1 MVLVS
6 APGKLMLF
14 GEHAVVYGRH
24 CIVTAVDKRLIA
36 NLQRSTDISI
46 NSLDYK
52 IRNHVI
58 NKIEKLPKPLKFVGS
73 SIKYFYNRYR
83 IKNGVSVSTGGN
95 LSSSYGL
102 GSSSAIIVCIVKGLA
117 KLFRIPL
124 PRKSLFK
131 ICYTINKIVQGSGSG
146 FDVASAIYGK
156 TLNYVAG
163 GKVMEKVKV
172 KEIPLVIGYT
182 GIKAHT
188 PTIVKQVAEKYKTN
202 PGYHDDIF
210 DRIDKIA
217 LKAKEEMEDKKW
229 KKVGTLMD
237 KNQELL
243 RKLGVS
249 SFRLEEMVNAAK
261 DAGAYG
267 AKLSGA
273 GVGDCMIA
281 IPDGS
286 REDVEEAIRDA
297 GGQVISIKVNVD
309 GVKAS

>member
-1 MVLVS
+1 MVSVS

-14 GEHAVVYGRH
+14 GEHAVVYGKH

-36 NLQRSTDISI
+36 NLQRSKDISI
-46 NSLDYK
+46 NSMDYK
-52 IRNHVI
+52 IRNYVL
-58 NKIEKLPKPLKFVGS
+58 NKLDSLPSKLKFVSS
-73 SIKYFYNRYR
+73 SIRYFYDKYR
-83 IKNGVSVSTGGN
+83 VKGGVSISTGGT
-95 LSSSYGL
+95 LKSSYGL
-102 GSSSAIIVCIVKGLA
+102 GSSSAIIVCVIKGLA

-124 PRKSLFK
+124 PSRTLFDVSYK
-131 ICYTINKIVQGSGSG
+131 INRLVQGAGSG

-163 GKVMEKVKV
+163 GKVIQKVKV
-172 KEIPLVIGYT
+172 KDLPLVIGYT

-188 PTIVKQVAEKYKTN
+188 PTIVKEVANRYREN

-210 DRIDKIA
+210 DKIDSIS
-217 LKAKEEMEDKKW
+217 LKAKDEIEHKKW
-229 KKVGTLMD
+229 RKVGSLMD
-237 KNQELL
+237 RNQELL

-249 SFRLEEMVNAAK
+249 SFKLEEMVNAAK

-286 REDVEEAIRDA
+286 VEAVKDAIREA
-297 GGQVISIKVNVD
+297 GGQVISIKVNAD
-309 GVKAS
+309 GVRAN

>member
-1 MVLVS
+1 MVSVS

-14 GEHAVVYGRH
+14 GEHAVVYGKH

-36 NLQRSTDISI
+36 NLERSKDISI

-52 IRNHVI
+52 IRNYVI
-58 NKIEKLPKPLKFVGS
+58 NKIENLPKPLKFVGS
-73 SIKYFYNRYR
+73 SIKYFYNKYN
-83 IKNGVSVSTGGN
+83 IKSGVSVSTGGS
-95 LSSSYGL
+95 LKSSYGL

-124 PRKSLFK
+124 PSRSLFNISYK
-131 ICYTINKIVQGSGSG
+131 INRIVQRSGSG

-163 GKVMEKVKV
+163 GKVIEKVNV
-172 KEIPLVIGYT
+172 KDIPLVVGYT

-188 PTIVKQVAEKYKTN
+188 PTIVKQVAEMYKTN
-202 PGYHDDIF
+202 PDYYDGIF
-210 DRIDKIA
+210 NRIDKIA
-217 LKAKEEMEDKKW
+217 LKAKEEMERKKW

-237 KNQELL
+237 RNQELL

-249 SFRLEEMVNAAK
+249 SFRLEEMINAAK

-286 REDVEEAIRDA
+286 IDDVKQAIADA
-297 GGQVISIKVNVD
+297 SGQVISVKVNVD

>member
-1 MVLVS
+1 MVSVS

-14 GEHAVVYGRH
+14 GEHAVVYGKH

-36 NLQRSTDISI
+36 NLQRSKDISI
-46 NSLDYK
+46 NSMDYK
-52 IRNHVI
+52 IRNYVLD
-58 NKIEKLPKPLKFVGS
+58 KLDKLPSELKFVSS
-73 SIKYFYNRYR
+73 SIRYFYDKYS
-83 IKNGVSVSTGGN
+83 IKGGVSIATGGT
-95 LSSSYGL
+95 LKSSYGL
-102 GSSSAIIVCIVKGLA
+102 GSSSAIIVCIIKGLA
-117 KLFRIPL
+117 KLFRVPL
-124 PRKSLFK
+124 PNRTLFDVSYK
-131 ICYTINKIVQGSGSG
+131 INRLVQGAGSG

-163 GKVMEKVKV
+163 GKVIQKVKV
-172 KEIPLVIGYT
+172 KDLPLVIGYT

-188 PTIVKQVAEKYKTN
+188 PTVVKEVSNRYREN
-202 PGYHDDIF
+202 PEYHDDIF
-210 DRIDKIA
+210 DKIDKIS
-217 LKAKEEMEDKKW
+217 LKAKDEIEHNKW
-229 KKVGTLMD
+229 RKVGSLMD

-249 SFRLEEMVNAAK
+249 SFKLEEMVNAAK

-286 REDVEEAIRDA
+286 VEAVKDAIREA
-297 GGQVISIKVNVD
+297 GGQVISVKVNVD
-309 GVKAS
+309 GVRAN

>member
-1 MVLVS
+1 
-6 APGKLMLF
+6 MLF
-14 GEHAVVYGRH
+14 GEHAVVYGKH

-36 NLQRSTDISI
+36 NLERSKDISI

-52 IRNHVI
+52 IRNFVI
-58 NKIEKLPKPLKFVGS
+58 DNIEKLPKQLKFVGS
-73 SIKYFYNRYR
+73 SIKYFYKKYN
-83 IKNGVSVSTGGN
+83 ITNGVSVSTGGS
-95 LSSSYGL
+95 LKSSYGL

-117 KLFRIPL
+117 KLFRVPL
-124 PRKSLFK
+124 PDKSLFK
-131 ICYTINKIVQGSGSG
+131 ICYAVNRIVQRSGSG

-156 TLNYVAG
+156 TLNFVGG
-163 GKVMEKVKV
+163 GKVIEKVKV
-172 KEIPLVIGYT
+172 NEIPLVIGYT

-188 PTIVKQVAEKYKTN
+188 PTIVKQVAENYKEN
-202 PGYHDDIF
+202 PSYHDVIFSKIDDIV
-210 DRIDKIA
+210 
-217 LKAKEEMEDKKW
+217 LNAKDEMEHKKW

-273 GVGDCMIA
+273 GVGDCMVA

-286 REDVEEAIRDA
+286 REDVEQAIRDA

-309 GVKAS
+309 GVRAS

>member
-1 MVLVS
+1 MVSVS

-14 GEHAVVYGRH
+14 GEHAVVYGKH

-36 NLQRSTDISI
+36 NLQRSKDISI
-46 NSLDYK
+46 NSMDYK
-52 IRNHVI
+52 IRNYVLD
-58 NKIEKLPKPLKFVGS
+58 KLDKLPSELKFVSS
-73 SIKYFYNRYR
+73 SIRYFYDKYR
-83 IKNGVSVSTGGN
+83 IKGGVSIATGGT
-95 LSSSYGL
+95 LKSSYGL
-102 GSSSAIIVCIVKGLA
+102 GSSSAIIVCIIKGLA
-117 KLFRIPL
+117 KLFRVPL
-124 PRKSLFK
+124 PNRTLFDVSYK
-131 ICYTINKIVQGSGSG
+131 INRLVQGAGSG

-163 GKVMEKVKV
+163 GKVIQKVKV
-172 KEIPLVIGYT
+172 KDLPLVIGYT

-188 PTIVKQVAEKYKTN
+188 PTIVKEVANRYREN
-202 PGYHDDIF
+202 PEYHDDIF
-210 DRIDKIA
+210 DDIDKIS
-217 LKAKEEMEDKKW
+217 LKAKDEIEHKKW
-229 KKVGTLMD
+229 RKVGSLMD

-249 SFRLEEMVNAAK
+249 SFKLEEMVNAAK

-286 REDVEEAIRDA
+286 VEAVKDAIKEA
-297 GGQVISIKVNVD
+297 GGQVISIKVNAD
-309 GVKAS
+309 GVKAN